1 MITVPS
7 IAVQSASS
15 LTGQQEIVTSVYSNP
30 KISKQSHQ
38 LLTRSITAYACL
50 SRFSNTQALL
60 AQQPTTTRC
69 AVQYR
74 DLPHNVVLAVTV
86 WQVSE
91 GEPLRPLGGAT
102 MRLFSKQGRLKTGT
116 HQLRL
121 WEGQEADPAWPT
133 TTPGKEPVNKRGE
146 IGYGNLDPECQ
157 LLPHCCT
164 LAM

>member
-1 MITVPS
+1 M
-7 IAVQSASS
+7 ACACVQ
-15 LTGQQEIVTSVYSNP
+15 
-30 KISKQSHQ
+30 
-38 LLTRSITAYACL
+38 
-50 SRFSNTQALL
+50 NTPALP
-60 AQQPTTTRC
+60 AQQLITPCC

-74 DLPHNVVLAVTV
+74 DLAHNVVLAVTV

-91 GEPLRPLGGAT
+91 GETLRPLGGAT

-146 IGYGNLDPECQ
+146 TGYGNLDPDSQ
-157 LLPHCCT
+157 HCCMIAT
-164 LAM
+164 